1 MTETEV
7 QQLRQDRDRLAAENI
22 VLKGQVQAVDAE
34 IDGLRERHQRL
45 VTRAGAL
52 ENQLAARGAETQAH
66 MPVPSAP
73 ETVREAHDSGAGNR
87 AELQRNLERCREQ
100 LAARETT
107 IEYLLESRSWK
118 MTAPL
123 RLIDRRMRGMSAEST
138 GRGLALA
145 NFPVSRGL
153 RLVSDV
159 AGCWGDLWVGTDLQF
174 RFASGRTIGGIVLS
188 GTVPGDL
195 ASQELRATVDGRTWT
210 LQCGPGPFE
219 WTVPIAVKA
228 GGSATVRI
236 TAEQSWRPSSS
247 GHSADGRSLAWRIR
261 SLAGQ

>member
-1 MTETEV
+1 MTETEL

-34 IDGLRERHQRL
+34 IDGLRERHERL
-45 VTRAGAL
+45 VIRATAL
-52 ENQLAARGAETQAH
+52 ESQLATAGVEAARHAPAHAPQSAEHRAEH
-66 MPVPSAP
+66 
-73 ETVREAHDSGAGNR
+73 GGGNR
-87 AELQRNLERCREQ
+87 AEVQRQLDHCREQ

-123 RLIDRRMRGMSAEST
+123 RALDRRMRGFNAEST

-145 NFPVSRGL
+145 NFPIGRGL

-159 AGCWGDLWVGTDLQF
+159 AGCSGDLWVGTELQF
-174 RFASGRTIGGIVLS
+174 RFAASRRITGIVLA
-188 GTVPGDL
+188 GNVPADL

-219 WTVPIAVKA
+219 WTVPIAVTA
-228 GGSATVRI
+228 GASAGVHI
-236 TAEQSWRPSSS
+236 TAERAWRPSSS
-247 GHSADGRSLAWRIR
+247 GTSGDSRSLAWRIR
-261 SLAGQ
+261 SIVGQ